1 MLTHGPPAGL
11 TLSFQKGSEPSTA
24 GTDIMKNQLH
34 NLALAAFALWLCGC
48 ASSSIKESW
57 KSPAYQGGPVQKISV
72 LAVDERDLV
81 RMAFENR
88 FVREMRGHG
97 QNAMATHELLG
108 LPEIKADQEAA
119 AARVRTAGADAIL
132 IVRLMDQSTYS
143 RQVQA
148 TPALF
153 VSTVTGYES
162 YGWYDC
168 YSVAYT
174 DMGVVW
180 SSTKQNI
187 YLDTSLFDLK
197 TGQRLWSALTLTVLK
212 ENEDRLVVADALVA
226 KLVSALRKD
235 GLIH

>member
-1 MLTHGPPAGL
+1 
-11 TLSFQKGSEPSTA
+11 
-24 GTDIMKNQLH
+24 MKNQLQ

-57 KSPAYQGGPVQKISV
+57 KSPAYQGGPVRKISV
-72 LAVDERDLV
+72 LAVDERELV

-88 FVREMRGHG
+88 FVRELRGHG
-97 QNAMATHELLG
+97 QDAMATHELLG
-108 LPEIKADQEAA
+108 LPEIKADKAAA
-119 AARVRTAGADAIL
+119 AARVRTAGADAVL
-132 IVRLMDQSTYS
+132 IVRLVDQSTYS

-153 VSTVTGYES
+153 ISTVTGYES

-180 SSTKQNI
+180 GSTKQNI

-197 TGQRLWSALTLTVLK
+197 TGQRLWSALTLTALK

-235 GLIH
+235 GLVRQ

>member
-1 MLTHGPPAGL
+1 
-11 TLSFQKGSEPSTA
+11 
-24 GTDIMKNQLH
+24 MKNQLQ
-34 NLALAAFALWLCGC
+34 NLALAAFALCLSGC

-72 LAVDERDLV
+72 LAVDERELV
-81 RMAFENR
+81 RVALENR
-88 FVREMRGHG
+88 FVREMRQHG
-97 QNAMATHELLG
+97 QDALATHELLG
-108 LPEIKADQEAA
+108 LPEIKADKEAA
-119 AARVRTAGADAIL
+119 AARVRAAGADAVL
-132 IVRLMDQSTYS
+132 IIRLVDQSTYS

-153 VSTVTGYES
+153 IPTVTGYES

-168 YSVAYT
+168 YTVAYT

-180 SSTKQNI
+180 GSTKQNI

-212 ENEDRLVVADALVA
+212 ENEDRLVVADSLVA

-235 GLIH
+235 GLVRQ